1 MKKNKKEYYG
11 KIAIIAIIII
21 LILIIL
27 IFVINKLTKNSELK
41 FNEFE
46 KTTIYGYLE
55 NNVLDV
61 ETLYKMSGKSEFNEI
76 QIFQA
81 KLKLTLDEYFKE
93 HQGNSVSV
101 STILDLVDSKY
112 IPNTVD
118 FHGII
123 MSNYEFNAND
133 NTFVKSKNT
142 NLNISI
148 MESQINQ
155 IDYTNKKAS
164 VEKIKKETENKYK
177 ITFNIINNQ
186 NVENSGNAIIS
197 LENGKF
203 AIEDCK
209 FDD

>member
-1 MKKNKKEYYG
+1 MKKNEKKNYK

-21 LILIIL
+21 LILTII
-27 IFVINKLTKNSELK
+27 IVIINKLTKNNELK

-46 KTTIYGYLE
+46 KTAIYGYLE

-61 ETLYKMSGKSEFNEI
+61 ETLYKISGKSEFNEM
-76 QIFQA
+76 QTFQA
-81 KLKLTLDEYFKE
+81 KLKLTLDKYFKE
-93 HQGNSVSV
+93 HEGNSVST
-101 STILDLVDSKY
+101 STILELIDSKY
-112 IPNTVD
+112 IPKTVD

-142 NLNISI
+142 NLNIAI

-155 IDYTNKKAS
+155 IDYTNRKAS
-164 VEKIKKETENKYK
+164 VEKIEKETENKYK

-186 NVENSGNAIIS
+186 NIENSGNAVIL

-203 AIEDCK
+203 TIEDCK